1 MEQIKGRNHYNLFIN
16 YKKFEMM
23 KKKLLLLFALALVAT
38 ATALADVEIN
48 EANFPDPVF
57 REWVTLWDTDS
68 SGALSDQEL
77 FDAGGDPQNPEQEPH
92 AIFLNNKGITNLK
105 GIEHFKY
112 CTYLN
117 ITGNQIKDVDVS
129 ALPDLGTISCYG
141 IGLESIQFH
150 PNLSRLLAYSN
161 NLTELNIPE
170 NSLLTEMILDN
181 NQLTHLVLPNLAS
194 LIFLQIKNNPL
205 VELDVANAPNLAT
218 LDCCIGQLETIN
230 LSNNRELVTLYANGN
245 KLNTLD
251 LSHNTKIQRLYLNSN
266 NLTKLDVSPQTEL
279 RWLYVAYNP
288 LETLIMGNNRKMEIM
303 VVAFT
308 NLEDLDL
315 SSCIG
320 MTHLVAPGNKFKQID
335 LSKNISLN
343 ELDLSSNQ
351 IKELDISNSP
361 YLMRVLL
368 HNNQMEKLKFTPG
381 MTGIMMTLFNNQFKD
396 EALDEIYK
404 SMVFMTE
411 NLGGLAAWVYNDNN
425 DYIEGNEFNYTY
437 TTALGQGLEMGFGCT
452 LFPYS
457 GNPEDVTLDNMFEVL
472 PMQMDQLYD
481 GCPSVVLDENG
492 YATFS
497 CLAPMNLDNV
507 YGPKIYKVEMA
518 EGNRA
523 QLSEATGQVDA
534 ETGIVLIGQPGEEV
548 YIPSAVFDWMS
559 SGWVC
564 SPLENNLLAGN

>member
-1 MEQIKGRNHYNLFIN
+1 
-16 YKKFEMM
+16 M
-23 KKKLLLLFALALVAT
+23 KKKLLLLFALALAAT

-57 REWVTLWDTDS
+57 REWVVRLDS
-68 SGALSDQEL
+68 TYNNNGMIDQEEIDNVKYAT
-77 FDAGGDPQNPEQEPH
+77 FNTSNVYS
-92 AIFLNNKGITNLK
+92 FK
-105 GIEHFKY
+105 GIECF
-112 CTYLN
+112 
-117 ITGNQIKDVDVS
+117 
-129 ALPDLGTISCYG
+129 
-141 IGLESIQFH
+141 
-150 PNLSRLLAYSN
+150 
-161 NLTELNIPE
+161 TE
-170 NSLLTEMILDN
+170 
-181 NQLTHLVLPNLAS
+181 
-194 LIFLQIKNNPL
+194 L
-205 VELDVANAPNLAT
+205 VELQAH
-218 LDCCIGQLETIN
+218 
-230 LSNNRELVTLYANGN
+230 GN
-245 KLNTLD
+245 HLTELD

-266 NLTKLDVSPQTEL
+266 NLTKLDVSPLTEL

-335 LSKNISLN
+335 LSKNYSLN

-411 NLGGLAAWVYNDNN
+411 NLGGLAAWVYNDND

-472 PMQMDQLYD
+472 PTQMDQLYD

-548 YIPSAVFDWMS
+548 YIPSAVFDWS

-564 SPLENNLLAGN
+564 SPLENNLLAGNLTKRTFTAGEAYVLKDGKFVLTQEGEELPCHTAYLPADAVINGANTLWLAGDGLTGVEDIVVPTGNDDAPIYDVMGRRVINPKAGGIYIQNGRKFIAK